1 MSDPINPD
9 HYKSGAIQTIDYIEA
24 KGLGRGF
31 NAGNVIKYV
40 SRYRKKNGLED
51 LNKALWYL
59 KRLIALE
66 EAGLEDTDENAAAL
80 PAKTFVVTMTDGS
93 RVGTRLS
100 GTILDL
106 LSIMI
111 DEGKDVTSISNITIK
126 EADNA

>member
-1 MSDPINPD
+1 MSDAINPD
-9 HYKSGAIQTIDYIEA
+9 HYKDGGIQTIDYIEA

-59 KRLIALE
+59 KRLIGLE
-66 EAGLEDTDENAAAL
+66 EAGLEDTDEAGDKVM
-80 PAKTFVVTMTDGS
+80 PPKSFVVTMADG
-93 RVGTRLS
+93 RKVGTRLS
-100 GTILDL
+100 GSVLDL

-111 DEGKDVTSISNITIK
+111 DEGEDVTTISNITVK
-126 EADNA
+126 EGE